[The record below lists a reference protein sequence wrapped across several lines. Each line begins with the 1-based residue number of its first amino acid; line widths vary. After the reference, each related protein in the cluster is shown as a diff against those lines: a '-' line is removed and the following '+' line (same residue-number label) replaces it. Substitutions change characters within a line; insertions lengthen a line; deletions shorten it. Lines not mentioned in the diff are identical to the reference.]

1 MIAATDTLLD
11 LASHSGAILAG
22 ISVEE
27 EKLASPVLASFG
39 TAVLRKLR
47 SRGSRGLGHAE
58 RTLRVSLTFF
68 DSSETDLATL
78 ILIARGFAV
87 LSDSESRSNAR
98 SIAVE
103 ASLRVPMDVEQL
115 DELGDWL
122 IALLGSFRGRFDGFR
137 I

>member
-11 LASHSGAILAG
+11 SGSHSGAILDG
-22 ISVEE
+22 ISVEG
-27 EKLASPVLASFG
+27 KKRASPVLASFG
-39 TAVLRKLR
+39 AAVLRKRR

-78 ILIARGFAV
+78 VLIARGFAV
-87 LSDSESRSNAR
+87 LSDSVPRSNAR
-98 SIAVE
+98 FVAVE

-122 IALLGSFRGRFDGFR
+122 IALLDSFRGRFDGFE